1 MASARNTH
9 FNKELKAN
17 AVLFKVL
24 SHPARLVILK
34 YLAESNICI
43 TGNDSGKIPLSQAT
57 VNQHL
62 KKLRKAGLIQKTVNG
77 VKVNYSL
84 NSEKIR
90 RVIKETNSFFTEIE
104 GDLNNIRE

>member
-1 MASARNTH
+1 MAFARNAR

-17 AVLFKVL
+17 AALFKVL

-43 TGNDSGKIPLSQAT
+43 TENDSGKIPLSQTT

-62 KKLRKAGLIQKTVNG
+62 KKLKRVGLIQETVEG
-77 VKVNYSL
+77 VKGNYCI
-84 NSEKIR
+84 NPRKIKTL
-90 RVIKETNSFFTEIE
+90 IKEANDFFAKSDI
-104 GDLNNIRE
+104 DL